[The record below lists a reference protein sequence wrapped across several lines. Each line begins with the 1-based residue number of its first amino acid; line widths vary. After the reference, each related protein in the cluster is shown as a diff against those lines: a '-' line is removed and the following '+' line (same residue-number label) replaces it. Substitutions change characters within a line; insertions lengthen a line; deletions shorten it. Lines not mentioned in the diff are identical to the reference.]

1 MKIQRAT
8 FLGVRGVPDM
18 TLDLTNPRT
27 NALHDVVVFTGPSGS
42 GKTRVLEA
50 LIAAK
55 EALGAY
61 GPMTAGAPWIASG
74 QAAKIHLT
82 FLLNEEEQR
91 YAGTSQPTQDGE
103 VVFQPDRAKSEADEG
118 LRAVLERY
126 THEVGQGK
134 LEYFP
139 SSRHTTGFA
148 PYGGL
153 GPAWNRIGRASKDAR
168 KYSFVVPFLR
178 SLEFDRPRAD
188 RFLATLKALAPTL
201 HYAPGTS
208 PDGLPRC
215 FSSRGGSAV
224 TAAELSDGEADAV
237 IFAATAALIGLD
249 HSLVF
254 VDRPDLHWQDA
265 GAVLSGLAALG
276 KDNQLFL
283 AGRPELAAAAEGG
296 LVVQLKG

>member
-153 GPAWNRIGRASKDAR
+153 GPIRWISTTSSATKPWPRLINSKASSLFPTPLSPVISTPIPSTSSNTPCLLVLGAR
-168 KYSFVVPFLR
+168 
-178 SLEFDRPRAD
+178 
-188 RFLATLKALAPTL
+188 T
-201 HYAPGTS
+201 
-208 PDGLPRC
+208 
-215 FSSRGGSAV
+215 
-224 TAAELSDGEADAV
+224 
-237 IFAATAALIGLD
+237 FA
-249 HSLVF
+249 
-254 VDRPDLHWQDA
+254 
-265 GAVLSGLAALG
+265 
-276 KDNQLFL
+276 K
-283 AGRPELAAAAEGG
+283 
-296 LVVQLKG
+296 